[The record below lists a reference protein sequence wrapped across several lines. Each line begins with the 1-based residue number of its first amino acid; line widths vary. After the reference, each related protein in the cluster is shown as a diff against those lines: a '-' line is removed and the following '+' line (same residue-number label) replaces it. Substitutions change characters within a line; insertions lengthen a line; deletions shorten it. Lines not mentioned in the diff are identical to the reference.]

1 MKRRTEITIETER
14 LLVIQAR
21 KTSARAWC
29 QSCGK
34 RVQMLT
40 TDEAA
45 QAARVSSRLVYRW
58 IEADKLHFTET
69 TGSRLLVCIASLNRL
84 LDDRRND

>member
-1 MKRRTEITIETER
+1 
-14 LLVIQAR
+14 
-21 KTSARAWC
+21 
-29 QSCGK
+29 
-34 RVQMLT
+34 MLT

-45 QAARVSSRLVYRW
+45 QVARVNSRLVYRW

-69 TGSRLLVCIASLNRL
+69 TGSRLLVCIPSLNRM